1 MSNPSGTLARA
12 RASVRECVESA
23 RFQKAVIVLVIA
35 NAATLGLET
44 FPAVM
49 AHAGDFLA
57 VLDRAFIAVFTVEIA
72 LKIVAH
78 GRRFFRSGWNLFD
91 TAIVGIALVPASEA
105 LSVFRALRV
114 LRILRLVSAIPKL
127 RFMAETLVRSLP
139 GMGSIGALLTIFF
152 YLFGVVAT
160 KLFGAAFPSWFGSL
174 GTSMFS
180 LFQIMTLEGWAE
192 IAREVMTVYP
202 AAWVFF
208 VAFILL
214 ATFTV
219 LNLFIGLIVKVME
232 EPAAPELANGVSAAD
247 IAAVRADIAA
257 LRLEVRVLAG
267 RSKRGEEVEERRAAN
282 SPLLG

>member
-12 RASVRECVESA
+12 RASAREWVESA

-49 AHAGDFLA
+49 ARAGDFLA

-72 LKIVAH
+72 LKIAAH

-91 TAIVGIALVPASEA
+91 TAIVAIALVPASEA

-127 RFMAETLVRSLP
+127 RVMAETLVRSLP

-160 KLFGAAFPSWFGSL
+160 KLFGAAFPDWFGSL
-174 GTSMFS
+174 STSMFS

-192 IAREVMTVYP
+192 IAREIMTVYP

-208 VAFILL
+208 VTFILL

-257 LRLEVRVLAG
+257 LRFEVRALAG
-267 RSKRGEEVEERRAAN
+267 RSKRGEELEERYAAN
-282 SPLLG
+282 R